1 MKKLI
6 LLVTTVLCCIS
17 CGPAFKEGNN
27 TVSNKSRDYFINEF
41 EYKGHEYIQFSA
53 KFDPRSLNGV
63 VHNPECKYC
72 LTK

>member
-17 CGPAFKEGNN
+17 CGPEEGN
-27 TVSNKSRDYFINEF
+27 TVIIDKSRDYFINEF

-53 KFDPRSLNGV
+53 KFNPRSFNGV

-72 LTK
+72 PTK

>member
-17 CGPAFKEGNN
+17 CGPKEGN
-27 TVSNKSRDYFINEF
+27 TVSDKRRDYVINEF

-53 KFDPRSLNGV
+53 KFEPRSFNGI

>member
-17 CGPAFKEGNN
+17 CGPAFKEGN
-27 TVSNKSRDYFINEF
+27 TVSDKSRDYFINEF

-53 KFDPRSLNGV
+53 KFDPRSFNGV